1 MLSIK
6 ENLHK
11 EKKHRQTTR
20 PENMKSMFTGG
31 FIHELTGQNSIKT
44 TTTHV
49 SNKNFNRIENPL
61 DGLFD
66 TPKNRNGP

>member
-6 ENLHK
+6 KNLHK
-11 EKKHRQTTR
+11 EKKDRQTTR
-20 PENMKSMFTGG
+20 PENMKSMLTGC
-31 FIHELTGQNSIKT
+31 FIHELTGHSSIKT

-49 SNKNFNRIENPL
+49 FNRIKNPL